1 MLCENT
7 PTLET
12 DRLILRKFTEDDL
25 EAYFSIMSDEKA
37 NRFLPWFPV
46 KTIGEAKEDLQKKY
60 LDQYEKT
67 SAYQYAICL
76 KKDNIPI
83 GYCGFS
89 GPESCDVGYGLKTE
103 FWHKGIVTEAAAALL
118 RRIQNAGYPYVT
130 ATHDIQNPRS
140 GNVMKKLGM
149 TYKYSYVE
157 QWQPKNIP
165 VTFRMYQLN
174 FDGNDSRTYMEYW
187 NRYENH
193 FIEDL

>member
-46 KTIGEAKEDLQKKY
+46 KTIEEAKEDLQKKY
-60 LDQYEKT
+60 LDQYEKK

-103 FWHKGIVTEAAAALL
+103 FWHIGIVTEAASALL
-118 RRIQNAGYPYVT
+118 RRIQDAGYPYVT

>member
-46 KTIGEAKEDLQKKY
+46 KTIEEAKEDLQKKY
-60 LDQYEKT
+60 LDQYEKK

-149 TYKYSYVE
+149 TYKYRYVE